1 MLCLVISSSALTA
14 LGEGNSGAP
23 ETGVAVPRTG
33 VAAPLATPA
42 TGVVHGVSLRSG
54 EFAPAAP
61 PRSDLRTAD
70 GARVAD
76 RSHVR
81 PGFELPQPPPE
92 ALPGPPATLQFRQP
106 DQLTSSPP
114 AGQVAPPVDT
124 SLIPGREIRPIDLVT
139 VLRLAG
145 VRNLDIGIARQ
156 QVNRSLAEL
165 ERNRSLWLPSLFLGP
180 TYYRADGQVQTV
192 QGQVINVNRS
202 SLFLGATAATVNGFP
217 APAAGTG
224 YPQLN
229 SLSSVLRIS
238 DMIFDPLAARRM
250 VNAGRANVRTR
261 TNDALLQVAEGYLD
275 LQQASGRLAIARE
288 AARNAEDL
296 SSITAAYVKTGEG
309 READHRRALAELRR
323 QRNNGHVA
331 SGQLLVASTSLVRQ
345 LVLDPRLVVAPLE
358 PAETLLRL
366 VSDDVQLNDLI
377 VQGLRRRPELA
388 QSREL
393 VEAAI
398 VRARQA
404 RLRPYIPSIAST
416 YAGGG
421 LGGGQGGFFGN
432 FGARGDY
439 MASLFWELQHL
450 GFSDRAI
457 MRRTEAERRQ
467 AAIELQQIETTVAAD
482 VAAAFALRSA
492 ALLQI
497 DETKAALV
505 DAIESQQLNMANL
518 RQGAGLPRATRPIE
532 VLQPIQA
539 LAQARLDYLDAVLTY
554 NRAQFRLKRAIGEQP

>member
-1 MLCLVISSSALTA
+1 MATNRVLPPPGAAAQPVVPSA
-14 LGEGNSGAP
+14 
-23 ETGVAVPRTG
+23 AV
-33 VAAPLATPA
+33 VY
-42 TGVVHGVSLRSG
+42 GVSLRSG
-54 EFAPAAP
+54 QVAPAAP
-61 PRSDLRTAD
+61 PGSALQRSALQRAD
-70 GARVAD
+70 PARVAD
-76 RSHVR
+76 RSPAQVGSR
-81 PGFELPQPPPE
+81 PPQPPPE
-92 ALPGPPATLQFRQP
+92 ILPEPPNTIQFRQP
-106 DQLTSSPP
+106 DHRAPSPP
-114 AGQVAPPVDT
+114 QGPIAPPVDT
-124 SLIPGREIRPIDLVT
+124 SLIPGRPIRPIDLVT

-156 QVNRSLAEL
+156 RVSQSLAEM
-165 ERNRSLWLPSLFLGP
+165 ERTRSLWLPSLFLGP

-238 DMIFDPLAARRM
+238 DMIFEPLAARRM
-250 VNAGRANVRTR
+250 VNAGRANVRAR

-275 LQQASGRLAIARE
+275 LQMASGRLAIARE
-288 AARNAEDL
+288 AARNAGDL
-296 SSITAAYVKTGEG
+296 SSITEAYVKTGEG

-323 QRNNGHVA
+323 QRNSGHVA
-331 SGQLLVASTSLVRQ
+331 SGQLLAASTSLVNL
-345 LVLDPRLVVAPLE
+345 LVLDPLLVVAPLE

-366 VSDDVQLNDLI
+366 VPEDVPLNDLI
-377 VQGLRRRPELA
+377 VQSLRRRPELA

-467 AAIELQQIETTVAAD
+467 AAIELVQIENRVAAD
-482 VAAAFALRSA
+482 VSAAFGIRAA

-497 DETKAALV
+497 EETKAALV